1 MSRGRCYLITLIT
14 ALYVIALAA
23 GIGNWLRE
31 QHFTDRTVKVGF
43 VYVGDESTPYTE
55 NFIRAEKALQ
65 TKLGDR
71 VEILVKNNVPE
82 GEEEEAFR
90 ELADESCDII
100 FSTSYGYQSVVK
112 EVVAQYP
119 DIEFCQATGNN
130 ANTDPVYDN
139 YHTFMGE
146 IYQGRYL
153 SGYAVGMKLKEWI
166 DEGVIQPEE
175 AVIGYVGAYPYAEVI
190 SGYTAFLLGVR
201 EVVPEAT
208 MRVRYAN
215 TWSSYYAEKNVAKEL
230 IDEGCVVISQHSDTT
245 GPAVAC
251 EEASTYRRI
260 IHAGYNQ
267 SMLSVAPTTSLISC
281 RINWEP
287 YVIAAT
293 TAVLKDKDIE
303 SYVKGNVNGN
313 DIGCGFAQGW
323 VQMLELNELL
333 AADGTQEQL
342 DTLKQQFVDGDCEV
356 FKGSYIGVN
365 PDDPSDTIDLSTG
378 YRENADSSA
387 PTFHYILQD
396 IITIEQ

>member
-1 MSRGRCYLITLIT
+1 
-14 ALYVIALAA
+14 
-23 GIGNWLRE
+23 
-31 QHFTDRTVKVGF
+31 
-43 VYVGDESTPYTE
+43 
-55 NFIRAEKALQ
+55 
-65 TKLGDR
+65 
-71 VEILVKNNVPE
+71 
-82 GEEEEAFR
+82 
-90 ELADESCDII
+90 
-100 FSTSYGYQSVVK
+100 
-112 EVVAQYP
+112 
-119 DIEFCQATGNN
+119 
-130 ANTDPVYDN
+130 
-139 YHTFMGE
+139 
-146 IYQGRYL
+146 
-153 SGYAVGMKLKEWI
+153 MKLKEWI
-166 DEGVIQPEE
+166 NEGVIQPED
-175 AVIGYVGAYPYAEVI
+175 AVIGYVAAYPYAEVI

-215 TWSSYYAEKNVAKEL
+215 TWSSYYAEKNIAKEL
-230 IDEGCVVISQHSDTT
+230 IDEGCIVISQHSDTT

-267 SMLSVAPTTSLISC
+267 SMLNVAPTTSLISC

-287 YVIAAT
+287 YVTAAT
-293 TAVLKDKDIE
+293 TAVLRDKDIE

-333 AADGTQEQL
+333 AADGTREQL

-356 FKGSYIGVN
+356 FKGSYIGVD

-387 PTFHYILQD
+387 PTFHYVLQD

>member
-1 MSRGRCYLITLIT
+1 MSRGRCYLITVIT
-14 ALYVIALAA
+14 ALCVIALAA

-55 NFIRAEKALQ
+55 NFIKAEKALQ
-65 TKLGDR
+65 SKLGDR
-71 VEILVKNNVPE
+71 VEILVKNNVSE

-100 FSTSYGYQSVVK
+100 FSTSYGYQDVVK

-130 ANTDPVYDN
+130 ANTDPVYEN

-166 DEGVIQPEE
+166 NEGVIQPED
-175 AVIGYVGAYPYAEVI
+175 AVIGYVAAYPYAEVI

-215 TWSSYYAEKNVAKEL
+215 TWSSYYAEKNIAKEL
-230 IDEGCVVISQHSDTT
+230 IHRTGGC
-245 GPAVAC
+245 
-251 EEASTYRRI
+251 
-260 IHAGYNQ
+260 
-267 SMLSVAPTTSLISC
+267 L
-281 RINWEP
+281 
-287 YVIAAT
+287 
-293 TAVLKDKDIE
+293 
-303 SYVKGNVNGN
+303 
-313 DIGCGFAQGW
+313 
-323 VQMLELNELL
+323 
-333 AADGTQEQL
+333 
-342 DTLKQQFVDGDCEV
+342 
-356 FKGSYIGVN
+356 
-365 PDDPSDTIDLSTG
+365 
-378 YRENADSSA
+378 
-387 PTFHYILQD
+387 
-396 IITIEQ
+396 